1 MQISFY
7 LFFSVWAEGQLIRLQ
22 GEISG
27 GDPREPFLCSP
38 FRRRGERLGFPK
50 DSGVSLHPI
59 PVECRNKTPSP
70 WHKEKMSVPW
80 SALHPPPLY
89 IPRCLPQPA
98 RCAPKYRG
106 KCPQIL
112 HPCFPRSPHGP
123 LQAHGVHAGMGR
135 KVIHPMD
142 GGQSWAGVSPRME
155 QTPTSSIWSAI
166 FWQKIQF
173 CYSPAWAPNVVIS
186 ARLIFIQFN
195 KGILYFIF

>member
-38 FRRRGERLGFPK
+38 FRRRGEQLGFPK
-50 DSGVSLHPI
+50 DSGTSLHLI

-89 IPRCLPQPA
+89 ITAVCLSQPDVPQNT
-98 RCAPKYRG
+98 G
-106 KCPQIL
+106 GNV
-112 HPCFPRSPHGP
+112 PRSSIPASPGPHMDP
-123 LQAHGVHAGMGR
+123 YKLMGS
-135 KVIHPMD
+135 MLGW
-142 GGQSWAGVSPRME
+142 GGR
-155 QTPTSSIWSAI
+155 SSIPWMEGRAELGYHLG
-166 FWQKIQF
+166 WNRPP
-173 CYSPAWAPNVVIS
+173 PAAFEVPFFDRKYNFVTPPPEPQMW
-186 ARLIFIQFN
+186 
-195 KGILYFIF
+195 